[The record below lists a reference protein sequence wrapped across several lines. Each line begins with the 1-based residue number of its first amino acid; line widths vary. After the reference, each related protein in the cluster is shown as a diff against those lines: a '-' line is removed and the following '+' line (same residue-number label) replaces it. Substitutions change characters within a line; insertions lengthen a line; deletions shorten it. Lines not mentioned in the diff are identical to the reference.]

1 MKRLLIVHHTQ
12 FGATLQMAEAARD
25 GAWTIDGV
33 ETRFVRA
40 AEAGVPDLLAADAL
54 IIATSENFGG
64 MAGIVKD
71 FLERTYYPCEG
82 RLEGRP
88 YALIVCAG
96 TDGTGA
102 VRDVERVATGLR
114 LRQIAPP
121 LVYKSGV
128 TARRV
133 IVPADVLARCRDIGA
148 ALAAGVDAG
157 IY

>member
-1 MKRLLIVHHTQ
+1 MARRRSTASKR
-12 FGATLQMAEAARD
+12 GSCARR
-25 GAWTIDGV
+25 TPVLPISSKC
-33 ETRFVRA
+33 
-40 AEAGVPDLLAADAL
+40 DAL
-54 IIATSENFGG
+54 VIATSENFGG

-82 RLEGRP
+82 KLEGRP

-114 LRQIAPP
+114 LRQIVPT
-121 LVYKSGV
+121 LIYKSGV
-128 TARRV
+128 TAQRV
-133 IVPADVLARCRDIGA
+133 IVPDDVLARCRDIGA
-148 ALAAGVDAG
+148 TLAAGVDAG

>member
-1 MKRLLIVHHTQ
+1 MKRLLIVYHTQ
-12 FGATLQMAEAARD
+12 FGATLQMAQSARD
-25 GAWTIDGV
+25 GAQSIDSV
-33 ETRFVRA
+33 DTRFMRA
-40 AEAGVPDLLAADAL
+40 ADAGVADLLEADAL

-114 LRQIAPP
+114 LREIAPA
-121 LVYKSGV
+121 LIYKSGV
-128 TARRV
+128 TAQQV
-133 IVPADVLARCRDIGA
+133 IVPADMLERCKDLGA
-148 ALAAGVDAG
+148 TLAAGVDAG